1 MTTTTTTV
9 DGRFTDWYTVK
20 VQNNYERKVSER
32 IELEMK
38 RAGKD
43 YNICMPAERTFS
55 VKKGKKVFKDKMKY
69 PGYIFVQTKY
79 VGELMNIVRMT
90 EGATN
95 VVYADNK
102 KKIPAVLPVTEVKVM
117 LNAQEELDKPL
128 SDEVFIKGES
138 LKILD
143 GPFADL
149 IGKVDEIYPDKSKVK
164 VLVSIFKKETPVELD
179 FNSVA
184 KV

>member
-1 MTTTTTTV
+1 MTTTTQPV

-43 YNICMPAERTFS
+43 YNILMPAERTFS

-79 VGELMNIVRMT
+79 VGELMNIVRIT

-95 VVYADNK
+95 VVYADNT
-102 KKIPAVLPVTEVKVM
+102 KKIPAVLPVSEVKVM
-117 LNAQEELDKPL
+117 LNAQDELDKPL
-128 SDEVFIKGES
+128 SDEVFIKGET

-143 GPFADL
+143 GPFAEL
-149 IGKVDEIYPDKSKVK
+149 VGKVDEVFPEKSKVK

-179 FNSVA
+179 YNSVA
-184 KV
+184 KL

>member
-1 MTTTTTTV
+1 MTTTTQPV

-20 VQNNYERKVSER
+20 VQNNYERKVTER

-43 YNICMPAERTFS
+43 YNILMPAERTFS

-102 KKIPAVLPVTEVKVM
+102 KKIPAILPVSEVKVM
-117 LNAQEELDKPL
+117 LQAQDELDKPL
-128 SDEVFIKGES
+128 SNEVFIKGET

-143 GPFADL
+143 GPFADFV
-149 IGKVDEIYPDKSKVK
+149 GKVDEVFPEKSKVRI
-164 VLVSIFKKETPVELD
+164 LVSIFKKETPVELD
-179 FNSVA
+179 YNSVA
-184 KV
+184 KL